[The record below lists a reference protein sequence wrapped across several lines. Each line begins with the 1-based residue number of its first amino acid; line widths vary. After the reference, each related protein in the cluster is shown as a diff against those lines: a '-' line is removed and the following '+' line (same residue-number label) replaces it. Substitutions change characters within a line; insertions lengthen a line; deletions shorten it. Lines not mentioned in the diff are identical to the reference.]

1 MASKKS
7 LLGKV
12 FAFSLFAAFSMSAN
26 ALIKYNS
33 SGRLT
38 IGTTTPYS
46 FYPTTHNGSI
56 YFKDNSS
63 HFFQIDITPAN
74 PRLAG
79 QGDQVVFYNTQ
90 TSTFNS
96 IQVKNVYNYSDA
108 RAKTNIQP
116 LANCMSGLKK
126 LRTYSYKFKDE
137 GTAAKAYTLRKGG
150 HGKEY
155 GLLAQEVEKVFPN
168 LVVTDNE
175 GKKLI
180 NYTELI
186 PVLINAVQ
194 QLSSEVEELKGKIS
208 K

>member
-26 ALIKYNS
+26 AQIKYNS

-38 IGTTTPYS
+38 IWTTTPYS

-79 QGDQVVFYNTQ
+79 QGD
-90 TSTFNS
+90 
-96 IQVKNVYNYSDA
+96 
-108 RAKTNIQP
+108 
-116 LANCMSGLKK
+116 
-126 LRTYSYKFKDE
+126 
-137 GTAAKAYTLRKGG
+137 
-150 HGKEY
+150 
-155 GLLAQEVEKVFPN
+155 
-168 LVVTDNE
+168 
-175 GKKLI
+175 
-180 NYTELI
+180 
-186 PVLINAVQ
+186 
-194 QLSSEVEELKGKIS
+194 
-208 K
+208 

>member
-26 ALIKYNS
+26 AQIKYNS

-137 GTAAKAYTLRKGG
+137 GTAAKAYTLRTI
-150 HGKEY
+150 
-155 GLLAQEVEKVFPN
+155 LC
-168 LVVTDNE
+168 
-175 GKKLI
+175 
-180 NYTELI
+180 
-186 PVLINAVQ
+186 
-194 QLSSEVEELKGKIS
+194 
-208 K
+208 

>member
-1 MASKKS
+1 MISKNYFLRKAVTFS
-7 LLGKV
+7 LL
-12 FAFSLFAAFSMSAN
+12 AAFSMSAN
-26 ALIKYNS
+26 AQIKYTS
-33 SGRLT
+33 SGKLT
-38 IGTTTPYS
+38 IGDTTPYS
-46 FYPTTHNGSI
+46 YYPTTHNGSI
-56 YFKDNSS
+56 YLKDNSS

-116 LANCMSGLKK
+116 LTNCISRLKK

-137 GTAAKAYTLRKGG
+137 EMATRVRTVQKGG
-150 HGKEY
+150 NGNEY
-155 GLLAQEVEKVFPN
+155 GMLAQEVEKVFPN
-168 LVVTDNE
+168 LVITDNE

-186 PVLINAVQ
+186 PVLVNAVQ
-194 QLSSEVEELKGKIS
+194 QLSSEVEKLKAK
-208 K
+208 KTK

>member
-1 MASKKS
+1 M
-7 LLGKV
+7 L
-12 FAFSLFAAFSMSAN
+12 N
-26 ALIKYNS
+26 
-33 SGRLT
+33 
-38 IGTTTPYS
+38 YS
-46 FYPTTHNGSI
+46 VAELR
-56 YFKDNSS
+56 DNSS

>member
-26 ALIKYNS
+26 AQIKYNS

-79 QGDQVVFYNTQ
+79 QGDQVVFYTHKRVRLTVFKSRMSIITQ
-90 TSTFNS
+90 M
-96 IQVKNVYNYSDA
+96 
-108 RAKTNIQP
+108 
-116 LANCMSGLKK
+116 L
-126 LRTYSYKFKDE
+126 
-137 GTAAKAYTLRKGG
+137 
-150 HGKEY
+150 
-155 GLLAQEVEKVFPN
+155 
-168 LVVTDNE
+168 
-175 GKKLI
+175 
-180 NYTELI
+180 
-186 PVLINAVQ
+186 
-194 QLSSEVEELKGKIS
+194 ELKRTFS
-208 K
+208 H